1 MFSDT
6 LHSNDFSFLNKTSL
20 SILACS
26 FLENTFW
33 RNVFESWAVYVQEIV
48 EASYLLSQPLWNHVF
63 ITIENKSVLYKSWY
77 IKNLRYMN
85 DLVDKSS
92 AFMSPTELIN
102 KFNLKCTFL
111 QAYGIMCAIPSSWNS
126 KIREFSK
133 QLPVVP
139 VS

>member
-1 MFSDT
+1 MFSDS
-6 LHSNDFSFLNKTSL
+6 LYSNDVSFLNKRSL

-33 RNVFESWAVYVQEIV
+33 KNVFESWAVYVQEIV

-85 DLVDKSS
+85 YLVDKSGV
-92 AFMSPTELIN
+92 FMSPTELIK

-111 QAYGIMCAIPSSWNS
+111 QAYAIMCAIPSSWNS
-126 KIREFSK
+126 KIREFGK
-133 QLPVVP
+133 RLPVVP
-139 VS
+139 VC